1 MQWKVRKTIFMVSWQ
16 MNSSDDEK
24 RCHHLPSR
32 GRKKSASCSHL
43 FITRKKNSCSYSNWI
58 LIVQSAI
65 TQLTSENSTKEDL
78 TQYKRVDVQEYTFA
92 SVNTD
97 AHNKL
102 HIYDQINL
110 KRFAIILPVYCTMI
124 HVFYRHGHSS

>member
-1 MQWKVRKTIFMVSWQ
+1 MTNAATIYPA
-16 MNSSDDEK
+16 EG
-24 RCHHLPSR
+24 
-32 GRKKSASCSHL
+32 GRSQLLAL
-43 FITRKKNSCSYSNWI
+43 IYLLREKKNPCSYSNWI

-97 AHNKL
+97 THNKL

-110 KRFAIILPVYCTMI
+110 KRFAIILPVYCI
-124 HVFYRHGHSS
+124 VYIHSS

>member
-1 MQWKVRKTIFMVSWQ
+1 MA
-16 MNSSDDEK
+16 NEK

-32 GRKKSASCSHL
+32 GRKKSASCSNV
-43 FITRKKNSCSYSNWI
+43 FTMRGKKKKSCSYSNWI

-78 TQYKRVDVQEYTFA
+78 TQYKRVDVQEYMFA

-110 KRFAIILPVYCTMI
+110 KRLTIILPVYCTTI